1 MGTCRIQAR
10 VIDHTTRII
19 NASGEAQASIIATP
33 IANNQDLYRENVES
47 LEAYEDQEWCVVA
60 DTDA

>member
-19 NASGEAQASIIATP
+19 DASGEAHASIIATP
-33 IANNQDLYRENVES
+33 IANNQDLYREDVES
-47 LEAYEDQEWCVVA
+47 LEADKDQEWCVVA

>member
-10 VIDHTTRII
+10 IIDHTTRIVD
-19 NASGEAQASIIATP
+19 ASGEAQASIIATP
-33 IANNQDLYRENVES
+33 IANNQDLYREDVES
-47 LEAYEDQEWCVVA
+47 LEADKDQEWGVVA